1 MATDKHIFSLQLGP
15 SSAAL
20 ATSNSSTSQ
29 DPLLIPNSMSSMT
42 SGSNEHVIAAQRKL
56 NSELD
61 DLLGGGGGGSDNWDQ
76 EEEEGEGFE
85 VDERKRDR
93 SSKLST
99 STTATHNRPSLV
111 NGTSSAVSGSSTI
124 IDGTHTTTTT
134 TTSLKSIAKKEQTTP
149 GT

>member
-29 DPLLIPNSMSSMT
+29 DPLHIPNSMSSMT
-42 SGSNEHVIAAQRKL
+42 SGSNEQAIAAQRKL

-61 DLLGGGGGGSDNWDQ
+61 DLLGGGGSDNWDQ

-99 STTATHNRPSLV
+99 STTATHNHPSLV